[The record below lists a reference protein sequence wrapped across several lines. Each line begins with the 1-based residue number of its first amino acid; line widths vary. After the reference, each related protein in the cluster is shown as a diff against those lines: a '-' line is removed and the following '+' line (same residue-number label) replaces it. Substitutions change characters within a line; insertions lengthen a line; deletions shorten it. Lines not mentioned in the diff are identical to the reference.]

1 MGAQMCSEESIS
13 NRCINDE
20 HIRLPFLD
28 LQEGLSSKNNG
39 YERPS
44 RKKKK
49 KKTLPR
55 RTRLADCLIPQLTAV
70 TDLNSLSHM

>member
-28 LQEGLSSKNNG
+28 LHEGLSSKNNG
-39 YERPS
+39 FEKPS

-49 KKTLPR
+49 KTLPW
-55 RTRLADCLIPQLTAV
+55 RTRLVDCLIPQLTAV